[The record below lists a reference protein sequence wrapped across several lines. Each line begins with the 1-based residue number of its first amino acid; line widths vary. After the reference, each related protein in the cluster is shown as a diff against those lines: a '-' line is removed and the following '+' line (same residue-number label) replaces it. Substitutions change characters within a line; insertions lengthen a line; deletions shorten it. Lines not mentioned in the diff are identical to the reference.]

1 MTVVNR
7 PMASPGLLELRDIDP
22 YPGYERIRAAG
33 PVVWD
38 ASMRAWL
45 VLSHDGCAFVERR
58 EDLFAEPT
66 GSLPGA
72 AEIIGRR
79 DLRSLVGEPHEALH
93 RALAHAWRPDA
104 IGRLRTAIRPIIADH
119 LATLAGR
126 ERLEVFD
133 DVARLLP
140 ISVVGRVLGLPVD
153 DLQTLDR
160 VKGWMDAVLAWR
172 HSYGAD
178 PEIRAAAAAARRQ
191 LEPALLET
199 VRDRRDRPRDDA
211 ITFLWEA
218 GREVATD
225 WGETDVLDNARFIF
239 EAGSETTA
247 SLICGTVHR
256 LLVDGPADRARVLA
270 EPAAFARYLEE
281 VLRHSTVIHL
291 RARTATADVPLG
303 GVVIARG
310 ERVIAVNA
318 AANRDPQRWERPDAF
333 DPTRPRLWGHLAF
346 NVGPRH
352 CVGAHLARM
361 EATETILGLWRAFPD
376 LEQVPGPP
384 APAPVGF
391 VSRTWR
397 PLAVAHEPTTP
408 ARALARVMDGAGWS
422 GSTTAS
428 ANGSATGTART
439 AAGAARHDA

>member
-1 MTVVNR
+1 VTVAGR
-7 PMASPGLLELRDIDP
+7 PTALLGLLELRDIDP
-22 YPGYERIRAAG
+22 YPGYERMRAAG

-38 ASMRAWL
+38 ASMSAWL
-45 VLSHDGCAFVERR
+45 VLSHEECAFVERR

-72 AEIIGRR
+72 AEIAGRR
-79 DLRSLVGEPHEALH
+79 DLRSLVGEPHETLH

-104 IGRLRTAIRPIIADH
+104 IGRLGAAIRPLIADR
-119 LATLAGR
+119 LVTLAGR

-140 ISVVGRVLGLPVD
+140 ISVVGRVLGLPAD

-160 VKGWMDAVLAWR
+160 AKGWMDAVLAWR
-172 HSYGAD
+172 HSYGGD
-178 PEIRAAAAAARRQ
+178 PEMRAAAAEARRK
-191 LEPALLET
+191 LEPVLLET
-199 VRDRRDRPRDDA
+199 VRDRRNRPRDDA
-211 ITFLWEA
+211 ISFLWEA
-218 GREVATD
+218 GREVAPD

-247 SLICGTVHR
+247 SLICAGVHR
-256 LLVDGPADRARVLA
+256 LLIDGPAVRARVLA
-270 EPAAFARYLEE
+270 HPAAFAPYLEE

-291 RARTATADVPLG
+291 RARAATTDVPLG
-303 GVVIARG
+303 GVVIAKG

-333 DPTRPRLWGHLAF
+333 DPSRPRLWGHLAF
-346 NVGPRH
+346 NVGSRH

-376 LEQVPGPP
+376 LDRLANARAA
-384 APAPVGF
+384 APIGF

-397 PLAVAHEPTTP
+397 PLEVVHAPTSSAQ
-408 ARALARVMDGAGWS
+408 ARTRIIDG
-422 GSTTAS
+422 GSWA
-428 ANGSATGTART
+428 GSAT
-439 AAGAARHDA
+439 AAKSGPAADGVSISR